1 MVILIGLQN
10 NRCDKV
16 AEQNGRFV
24 KKGSDVCRY
33 KWLSCGMR
41 SSDKEGIMKKI
52 ILIASALFLT
62 GGCALASN
70 GFGDGSPENG
80 KQHSHYIL
88 STHRQINLKN
98 KANFYRGDGSV
109 EGLPYRDVI

>member
-1 MVILIGLQN
+1 MTSLTKWRSRTGDLST
-10 NRCDKV
+10 
-16 AEQNGRFV
+16 
-24 KKGSDVCRY
+24 SDACRW

-62 GGCALASN
+62 GGSALASN

-80 KQHSHYIL
+80 NQHRHYIEPM
-88 STHRQINLKN
+88 REQNNLKN

-109 EGLPYRDVI
+109 EGLTYRDVI

>member
-1 MVILIGLQN
+1 
-10 NRCDKV
+10 
-16 AEQNGRFV
+16 
-24 KKGSDVCRY
+24 
-33 KWLSCGMR
+33 MR

-62 GGCALASN
+62 GGSALASN

-80 KQHSHYIL
+80 NQHRHYIE
-88 STHRQINLKN
+88 SMRGQNNLKN

>member
-1 MVILIGLQN
+1 
-10 NRCDKV
+10 
-16 AEQNGRFV
+16 
-24 KKGSDVCRY
+24 
-33 KWLSCGMR
+33 MR

-62 GGCALASN
+62 GGCALANN
-70 GFGDGSPENG
+70 GFGDGSPENDN
-80 KQHSHYIL
+80 QHRRYIG
-88 STHRQINLKN
+88 SMRGQNNLKN

>member
-1 MVILIGLQN
+1 MTKWRSKTAGLSRKVPMFAVI
-10 NRCDKV
+10 
-16 AEQNGRFV
+16 NGYHV
-24 KKGSDVCRY
+24 VCGRVI
-33 KWLSCGMR
+33 KR